1 MRKLAVPLV
10 AIMAIAGCQDR
21 QPPTGPEQDTRPEVE
36 ANSAELIPGRYIVVL
51 KASVQDVSGV
61 ARQMVAAHG
70 GTLRFTY
77 THALKGFAAALSEA
91 AAAAVAQHPAVAYVE
106 QDQVVRIIETQTNAT
121 WGLDRIDQRDLPLN
135 TTYVYNA
142 TGTAVK
148 AYILDTG
155 ILTTHQD
162 FGGRAVHGTDEV
174 DDDGDATDCHGHGT
188 HVAGTVG
195 GTTWGVAK
203 NVRLV
208 AVRVLN
214 CSGSGTDAGVIAGI
228 DWVTAD
234 HQAGQPA
241 AANMS
246 LGGGF
251 SQALNDAVRN
261 SVNDGVVYAVASG
274 NGYKDPCIG
283 SQYGADSPASE
294 ASAITVG
301 ATNSSDVEA
310 SFSNNG
316 PCVDIYGP
324 GVSITSSWIGSD
336 KATNTI
342 SGTSMATPHVAGA
355 AALYLESQ
363 PNATADDIDQALT
376 ANSTQGKITWNN
388 PFGAK
393 KPGQGNY
400 LLYTGFI
407 TSGPPPEPG
416 PPPDGAPNGLGA
428 TAVSN
433 AQINLSWTDGSTNES
448 GFRIERCQ
456 GAGCTNF
463 TQIASVA
470 ANATSYQNTGLAAG
484 TTYNY
489 RVRAF
494 NNDGN
499 SDYSNTA
506 GATTFDNPPVAKYTW
521 SCSAKGGRGCNFNG
535 GGSTDDKGITSYI
548 WNFGDG
554 TTGSGA
560 NVTKTYA
567 SRGSYLVTLT
577 VSDGVNAS
585 QSCAKSVQTGTSGSC
600 P

>member
-1 MRKLAVPLV
+1 MKRLAVSLGV
-10 AIMAIAGCQDR
+10 MVAIAGCRDG
-21 QPPTGPEQDTRPEVE
+21 QPPTGPERDTRPEVE
-36 ANSAELIPGRYIVVL
+36 ASSAEVIPGRYIVVL
-51 KASVQDVSGV
+51 KPSVQDVSGV
-61 ARQMVAAHG
+61 ARQLVAAHR
-70 GTLRFTY
+70 GTLRSTY
-77 THALKGFAAALSEA
+77 AHALKGFAAALSDGA
-91 AAAAVAQHPAVAYVE
+91 AAALAQHPLVAYVE
-106 QDQVVRIIETQTNAT
+106 QDQVMRAITEQTNAT

-142 TGTAVK
+142 TGTGVK

-174 DDDGDATDCHGHGT
+174 DDDDDATDCNGHGT

-195 GTTWGVAK
+195 STTWGVAK
-203 NVRLV
+203 NVTLV
-208 AVRVLN
+208 AVRVLD
-214 CSGSGTDAGVIAGI
+214 CGGSGTNEGVIAGI
-228 DWVTAD
+228 EWVTAD

-241 AANMS
+241 VANMS

-251 SQALNDAVRN
+251 SQALNDAVTN
-261 SVNDGVVYAVASG
+261 SVNDGVVYAVAAG
-274 NGYKDPCIG
+274 NGYANACDG
-283 SQYGADSPASE
+283 SPAST
-294 ASAITVG
+294 AAALTVG
-301 ATNSSDVEA
+301 ATGSNDAEA
-310 SFSNNG
+310 SFSDRG
-316 PCVDIYGP
+316 PCLDIWAP
-324 GVSITSSWIGSD
+324 GVGITSTWIGP
-336 KATNTI
+336 ATNTI

-355 AALYLESQ
+355 AALYVESATS
-363 PNATADDIDQALT
+363 ATAAEVDQALSENAT
-376 ANSTQGKITWNN
+376 TGKITWTN

-393 KPGQGNY
+393 PPPPPPGQDY

-407 TSGPPPEPG
+407 TGGPPPEPG
-416 PPPDGAPNGLGA
+416 PPPDGAPSGLGA

-433 AQINLSWTDGSTNES
+433 AQISLSWTDGSTNES

-456 GAGCTNF
+456 GSGCTNF
-463 TQIASVA
+463 AQIASVA

-560 NVTKTYA
+560 NVTKTYG